1 MTHLCT
7 YNLKC
12 DAWDA
17 DMGVFIEAEEEVE
30 GDEQPVPGGLK
41 LRIPPFFPHFC
52 LHSCHIL

>member
-17 DMGVFIEAEEEVE
+17 DIGVFIEAEEEVE

-41 LRIPPFFPHFC
+41 L
-52 LHSCHIL
+52 